1 MGLSHVAAAL
11 QGRFSDVLG
20 GVVAGSEERHEVLAI
35 GRPGCGHQL
44 VTAQERGYL
53 AMGRRCFWGSLSQAI

>member
-44 VTAQERGYL
+44 VSAQERG
-53 AMGRRCFWGSLSQAI
+53 